1 VDKHQYGT
9 FRLLAAVIILGAVVL
24 FIGCASVSIES
35 TRDPGFS
42 GKINRLFVLIKDNG
56 QIKKS
61 YSQNLQK
68 ALTER
73 LSARGISSRVQ
84 IISPLEL
91 DDSRYSQD
99 IKTFSPDA
107 VLLIQ
112 PAGGTRR
119 LQEIIEIFWDVGLRV
134 PDSKT
139 LIWRASIHM
148 SGGSSLSRM
157 TAMADGILSRMEQDG
172 IITLATKV
180 EQQQKS
186 SGPPTAPELKEGGD
200 GNK

>member
-1 VDKHQYGT
+1 MDKYQQGKSH
-9 FRLLAAVIILGAVVL
+9 FLLALIMLGAAAL
-24 FIGCASVSIES
+24 LTACASVSIES
-35 TRDPGFS
+35 ARDPGFS
-42 GKINRLFVLIKDNG
+42 GKVSRLYVLIRDNG
-56 QIKKS
+56 QLKKS

-91 DDSRYSQD
+91 DDSRYSKD

-112 PAGGTRR
+112 QTGGTRR
-119 LQEIIEIFWDVGLRV
+119 LQEVIEMYWDVSLFIPETR
-134 PDSKT
+134 T
-139 LIWRASIHM
+139 RIWRASIHM

-157 TAMADGILSRMEQDG
+157 TAMADSILSRMEQDG
-172 IITLATKV
+172 IISPAAKV
-180 EQQQKS
+180 EKQQKS
-186 SGPPTAPELKEGGD
+186 DGPPAAPEIKEGGD
-200 GNK
+200 GK